1 MLWVNKEEV
10 CSPTMITES
19 VVLSAII
26 DAKEEIEVTVV
37 DTPHAYINK
46 KLKSHHEND
55 IVKVKGA

>member
-1 MLWVNKEEV
+1 
-10 CSPTMITES
+10 MITES

-55 IVKVKGA
+55 IVKVKGAWLMC